1 MSWRRPILIGFGF
14 ILLCWL
20 SMQFGQSLTVG
31 QQWSLLVSPGA
42 AQSFA
47 EFQFVYA
54 TLPRL
59 VVTLLVGGCFGV
71 VGSVMQQLTQN
82 ALTSPLTLG
91 TSSGAWLSLLVVAI
105 YFPNSAADY
114 HAFAAM
120 SGALVAFL
128 LIIMIAGLD
137 SITGLPVII
146 AGMVVNILLGAFA
159 TSIIL
164 FNQEYAQSVFMW
176 GAGDLAQNGWEWPRW
191 LSIRLLPLLLLV
203 SFTPRVL
210 AVLRLGKQG
219 AKARGLNVVPFFF
232 GLMLL
237 CIWLVSASI
246 TAVGLIGFIGLIT
259 PNVARSLGARTPH
272 QELWCSLVL
281 GAGLLL
287 LTDMLAMWLS
297 YLFGQV
303 IPSGVTAAAIGAPAL
318 IWFSRHKSQAQDA
331 LHIAMPSISK
341 RWAHPIQISVVIALI
356 VVIGAII
363 FYLPTEQGG
372 VWGWPSAYQWQL
384 RWPRSLAALSA
395 GAGLAVAG
403 VILQRLIYNPLASP
417 ELLGVSSGATFA
429 LVVSALFFPTA
440 WLLPQWLVA
449 LLGSLVVLGIII
461 VLARRSHYSA
471 SNVVLIGIALSALL
485 QALVQFCLAK
495 GNQDSFRI
503 VQWLA
508 GSTYRVTASQSVVL
522 FIVVLLLL
530 VLSLSLARWID
541 LISVGRAFAKG
552 RGLSVQFSSVVL
564 LTVVALL
571 CASVTSAIG
580 PISFVGLIAPHL
592 AVMLGARTIKRQLMT
607 ATIIG
612 CAMMLWADWLG
623 QVMLFP
629 RQIAAGTLVAIIGS
643 SYFLFL
649 LILQKGVTRLRHGE

>member
-1 MSWRRPILIGFGF
+1 
-14 ILLCWL
+14 
-20 SMQFGQSLTVG
+20 
-31 QQWSLLVSPGA
+31 
-42 AQSFA
+42 
-47 EFQFVYA
+47 
-54 TLPRL
+54 
-59 VVTLLVGGCFGV
+59 
-71 VGSVMQQLTQN
+71 
-82 ALTSPLTLG
+82 
-91 TSSGAWLSLLVVAI
+91 
-105 YFPNSAADY
+105 
-114 HAFAAM
+114 
-120 SGALVAFL
+120 
-128 LIIMIAGLD
+128 
-137 SITGLPVII
+137 
-146 AGMVVNILLGAFA
+146 
-159 TSIIL
+159 
-164 FNQEYAQSVFMW
+164 
-176 GAGDLAQNGWEWPRW
+176 
-191 LSIRLLPLLLLV
+191 
-203 SFTPRVL
+203 
-210 AVLRLGKQG
+210 
-219 AKARGLNVVPFFF
+219 
-232 GLMLL
+232 
-237 CIWLVSASI
+237 
-246 TAVGLIGFIGLIT
+246 
-259 PNVARSLGARTPH
+259 
-272 QELWCSLVL
+272 
-281 GAGLLL
+281 
-287 LTDMLAMWLS
+287 
-297 YLFGQV
+297 
-303 IPSGVTAAAIGAPAL
+303 
-318 IWFSRHKSQAQDA
+318 
-331 LHIAMPSISK
+331 
-341 RWAHPIQISVVIALI
+341 LI

-564 LTVVALL
+564 LTIVALL